1 MQEQKLRGELRKQNV
16 AATNLA
22 TVIESLK
29 HILTTSLIYFLFKA
43 FGRTYFMSLGVKG
56 LSADVFD
63 SRTPTGSHYC
73 GTIYCQPE
81 VVISALQSMRMR

>member
-1 MQEQKLRGELRKQNV
+1 
-16 AATNLA
+16 
-22 TVIESLK
+22 
-29 HILTTSLIYFLFKA
+29 
-43 FGRTYFMSLGVKG
+43 MSLGVKG